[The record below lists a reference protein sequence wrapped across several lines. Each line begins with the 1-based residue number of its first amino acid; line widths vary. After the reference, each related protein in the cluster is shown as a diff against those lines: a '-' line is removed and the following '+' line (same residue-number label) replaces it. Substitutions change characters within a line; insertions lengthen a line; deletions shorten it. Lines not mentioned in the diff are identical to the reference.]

1 MNHRTKNGQ
10 LPMHVARRFYPV
22 LMMLGLI
29 LLTVGCDSP
38 ADIHRFSFETMG
50 TVASGTVEVWDKTVK
65 RLPSDVVAASFDSVD
80 VRLSSWRDDSE
91 VGRINL
97 APADSVMSV
106 GLWLSDCLFAAQ
118 ALHDGSGGAFDITAG
133 PLMHLWGF
141 YRHEGHLPSQAEID
155 TALSLLGGIEY
166 DSANRT
172 IVKYNADVKIDLGG
186 IAKGFA
192 VDLAIKNLIEFGIS
206 AALIDLGGNLYA
218 LGIPDGR
225 DAWVVGVR
233 DPRNRD
239 RMLGTFSVV
248 NRAVASSGSYE
259 RFVEIDGRRYGHI
272 MNPATGR
279 PAEGLLGTTVIH
291 HSATFCDGLSTTLF
305 VAGPTEA
312 VRLLQETYHS
322 VEAILV
328 LPPSP
333 GTTQARVIATP
344 GLRGNFRLAE
354 ERLGDT
360 VLTYLER

>member
-1 MNHRTKNGQ
+1 
-10 LPMHVARRFYPV
+10 MHDVRQSRIGLVA
-22 LMMLGLI
+22 LGLT
-29 LLTVGCDSP
+29 LVVLGCNSP
-38 ADIHRFSFETMG
+38 ADVHHFSFETMG

-91 VGRINL
+91 VGQINL
-97 APADSVMSV
+97 APADSVMPV

-141 YRHEGHLPSQAEID
+141 YQRQGHLPSQVEID

-172 IVKYNADVKIDLGG
+172 IVKHNADVKIDLGG
-186 IAKGFA
+186 IAKGYA
-192 VDLAIKNLIEFGIS
+192 VDLAIKNLIDFGIS
-206 AALIDLGGNLYA
+206 AALIDLGGNLYG

-233 DPRNRD
+233 DPRDRD
-239 RMLGTFSVV
+239 RMLGTFSIV

-272 MNPATGR
+272 MNPATGQ

-305 VAGPTEA
+305 VAGPAEA
-312 VRLLQETYHS
+312 IRLLQKTYHS
-322 VEAILV
+322 VDAILV

-333 GTTQARVIATP
+333 GTTQARVVATP
-344 GLRGNFRLAE
+344 GLRGNIQLADD
-354 ERLGDT
+354 RLGDT
-360 VLTYLER
+360 VLTYLKR

>member
-1 MNHRTKNGQ
+1 
-10 LPMHVARRFYPV
+10 
-22 LMMLGLI
+22 
-29 LLTVGCDSP
+29 
-38 ADIHRFSFETMG
+38 MG
-50 TVASGTVEVWDKTVK
+50 TVATGTVEVWDKTVQ

-80 VRLSSWRDDSE
+80 VQLSSWRDDSE
-91 VGRINL
+91 VGQINL
-97 APADSVMSV
+97 APADTVMPV
-106 GLWLSDCLFAAQ
+106 GLWLSDCLRTAA
-118 ALHDGSGGAFDITAG
+118 ALHEGSGGAFDITAG

-141 YRHEGHLPSQAEID
+141 YQREGHLPSQPEID
-155 TALSLLGGIEY
+155 AALGLLGGFDY
-166 DSANRT
+166 DAAHRT
-172 IVKYNADVKIDLGG
+172 IVKRNADVKIDLGG
-186 IAKGFA
+186 IAKGYA

-206 AALIDLGGNLYA
+206 AALIDLGGNLYG

-233 DPRNRD
+233 DPRDRD
-239 RMLGTFSVV
+239 RMLGSFSIV

-279 PAEGLLGTTVIH
+279 PAEGLLGVTVIH

-322 VEAILV
+322 VEAILI
-328 LPPSP
+328 LPAAS

-344 GLRGNFRLAE
+344 GLRENFTLTD
-354 ERLGDT
+354 ERYGDT
-360 VLTYLER
+360 ALSFLER